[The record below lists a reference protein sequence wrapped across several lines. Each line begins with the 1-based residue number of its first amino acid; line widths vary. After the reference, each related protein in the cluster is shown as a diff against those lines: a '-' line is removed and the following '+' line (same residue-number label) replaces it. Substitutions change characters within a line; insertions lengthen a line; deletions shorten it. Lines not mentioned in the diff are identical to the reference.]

1 MDPADTTAD
10 PPATT
15 TWHNR
20 QLFVD
25 TQMFPPLD
33 FGKLGATPL
42 TLDRE
47 TCTRC
52 RTLLLS
58 GADPAQL
65 RLTLEAICASELK
78 GNLKAIAHS
87 GLGKALM
94 GLAERAPSVAARPDV
109 RFCAR
114 LLVAKLRT
122 LVGPTTPSQVARS
135 EAVRARFAR
144 AVRRQIAVNRLAGAG
159 TPGAGSLLEEARKK
173 GEERHTATVMA
184 ARNLCDTDSE
194 ALILAFARVEEERH
208 EAVAALALEVVVNR
222 AEQGRQANQIEKL
235 KYEKERAERARGQEQ
250 RLREAMQQDVGRL
263 RQQIRRDAMRM
274 ERHEWW
280 WRRQAE
286 CFAQVE
292 RKAMG
297 RELLQL
303 EETVDDLRLEVR
315 TLRLLTETMISGRK
329 RAQEDVAACE
339 AEKAAAR
346 ARER

>member
-10 PPATT
+10 PPGTT

-42 TLDRE
+42 TLDLE

-58 GADPAQL
+58 DADPAQL

-87 GLGKALM
+87 GLGKALLRLST
-94 GLAERAPSVAARPDV
+94 GEARPDV

-114 LLVAKLRT
+114 LLVAKLRP
-122 LVGPTTPSQVARS
+122 LCAPTTPSRRARS

-144 AVRRQIAVNRLAGAG
+144 AVRRQIAVNRLAGVG
-159 TPGAGSLLEEARKK
+159 SPGAGSLLEEARKK
-173 GEERHTATVMA
+173 GEQRHTAAVMA

-235 KYEKERAERARGQEQ
+235 KDEKEEAERHRDRERQ
-250 RLREAMQQDVGRL
+250 LRVAMQDDVGRL
-263 RQQIRRDAMRM
+263 RARLRWEQQRM
-274 ERHEWW
+274 ERVEGFE
-280 WRRQAE
+280 RRQAE
-286 CFAQVE
+286 RFAQVE
-292 RKAMG
+292 RTVMG

-303 EETVDDLRLEVR
+303 EETVDDLRREVR
-315 TLRLLTETMISGRK
+315 TLRSLTETMISGRK
-329 RAQEDVAACE
+329 RAQEDMAACE
-339 AEKAAAR
+339 AATAAAR
-346 ARER
+346 ARARER